1 MKKMSLERLFH
12 TLSDPTRLRSLVL
25 LSREGELCVC
35 ELTHALAEIQPKV
48 SRHLALMREV
58 GLVMGRREGQW
69 VYYRLHPDLP
79 SWAQQV
85 LGAAVEGAED
95 EEAFHKDRARLKGMP
110 NRPDSRCCA

>member
-1 MKKMSLERLFH
+1 MKMSLERLFQ

-48 SRHLALMREV
+48 SRHLALMREA
-58 GLVMGRREGQW
+58 GLVTGRREGQW

-79 SWAQQV
+79 PWVLQV
-85 LGAAVEGAED
+85 IAAAREGAED
-95 EEAFHKDRARLKGMP
+95 EEPFHMDRARLKGMP